1 MGMASLVDIE
11 GISPAHVE
19 KLKAQGLH
27 TTEDLLKAG
36 ATPKSRGDL
45 AAATGISEQQVLRWV
60 NMADL
65 FRIKGVAEQYSDL
78 LEASGVDTVPELA
91 QRNPVNLLAKMVHVN
106 EEKKLVHR
114 VPTEEQVTAWVA
126 EAQTL
131 PRMISYGGT
140 QSQKAEDLAG
150 SSAESGGGDSWVP
163 QAETAAAPVWA
174 AEQVQKAEGLAGSS
188 AASVGGDIWA
198 PPAET
203 AAAPTW
209 AAGQA
214 QKAEGLAHEWWGR
227 RLWSAW
233 RRNG

>member
-1 MGMASLVDIE
+1 MTTLVDIE
-11 GISPAHVE
+11 GISPAQVE

-27 TTEDLLKAG
+27 TTEDILKAG

-45 AAATGISEQQVLRWV
+45 AAATGISEQQILRWV

-91 QRNPVNLLAKMVHVN
+91 QRRPANLLAKMIQVN

-126 EAQTL
+126 EAQKL
-131 PRMISYGGT
+131 PRMISYSGTSGHKAEDLAGSGATTGGGDSWAPQAET
-140 QSQKAEDLAG
+140 ATTPGWGAGQVQKAEDLAG
-150 SSAESGGGDSWVP
+150 SGTASGGLPGGVT
-163 QAETAAAPVWA
+163 QEATGATA
-174 AEQVQKAEGLAGSS
+174 G
-188 AASVGGDIWA
+188 
-198 PPAET
+198 
-203 AAAPTW
+203 W
-209 AAGQA
+209 AAGQE
-214 QKAEGLAHEWWGR
+214 QRGQDLAHEWWGR
-227 RLWSAW
+227 RLWRSW